1 MTAPDRKKAPGI
13 AGFTDLSMPHFDRVI
28 LPNGVTIHWLDGCEE
43 DVSRISLI
51 WMAGYLDTPRLATL
65 NVMEELFVEGC
76 VGHTGVEVS
85 DTLESCGAWFR
96 ASASGHSLCCSLKG
110 INKTASTVLPLMRD
124 MVAAPLFPET
134 SLEAVVQK
142 MAAAREVSLKRPSV
156 QAALICREAV
166 YGPGSSLSFH
176 LTPDEIRNTT
186 RSELLAVHRNL
197 CLSAPPVIFLSG
209 RIADSLLALV
219 GDVFGNMEFITDNPE
234 AIVRH
239 AVSHEPLKQ
248 SVEVSKDMPRSLQT
262 GVRIQIPTIDRRHP
276 HFMALRIAVMALGGY
291 FGSRLMSNVREDK
304 GYTYGISASTVS
316 TIEGSS
322 VVISTECDNC
332 YVRPLLAEVDNEIN
346 RLASET
352 LPDEEMTAVRNV
364 LLSSAA
370 NLLDSPFSISGY
382 KEMLA
387 TTGQPDDTFAKNFR
401 EIMSVTPADVRDA
414 ARRYI
419 LEAPRVTALAGHQP
433 G

>member
-1 MTAPDRKKAPGI
+1 MTAPDRKKAP
-13 AGFTDLSMPHFDRVI
+13 AVTGFTDLRMPLFDETS
-28 LPNGVTIHWLDGCEE
+28 LPNGVTVHWLDGCEE

-51 WMAGYLDTPRLATL
+51 WMAGYLDTPGLSTL
-65 NVMEELFVEGC
+65 NVMEEMFVEGC
-76 VGHTGVEVS
+76 GGYTGAEVS
-85 DTLESCGAWFR
+85 DALESCGAWFR
-96 ASASGHSLCCSLKG
+96 ASASGHSLCCALKG
-110 INKTASTVLPLMRD
+110 INKTAATVLPLLRD
-124 MVAAPLFPET
+124 MMASPLFPET
-134 SLEAVVQK
+134 SLESVVQK

-166 YGPGSSLSFH
+166 YGPGSPLSFN
-176 LTPDEIRNTT
+176 LTPEDIRNTM

-197 CLSAPPVIFLSG
+197 CLSAPPEIFLSG
-209 RIADSLLALV
+209 RITDSILALV
-219 GDVFGNMEFITDNPE
+219 GDVFGDMEFITGNPE
-234 AIVRH
+234 AITRH
-239 AVSHEPLKQ
+239 TVSYEPLKQ

-276 HFMALRIAVMALGGY
+276 DFMALRIAAMALGGY
-291 FGSRLMSNVREDK
+291 FGSRLVSNVREDK

-316 TIEGSS
+316 TIEGTS

-332 YVRPLLAEVDNEIN
+332 YVRPLLTEIDNEID

-382 KEMLA
+382 REMLA
-387 TTGQPDDTFAKNFR
+387 TTGQPDNTFAKNFG
-401 EIMSVTPADVRDA
+401 EIMSVTPADVRNA

-419 LEAPRVTALAGHQP
+419 LEAPRVTALAGHLP